1 MSRRPGFRPRR
12 GQALPFPAKTHPWA
26 RAPWCLRRLGRS
38 AAQLPGPG
46 WPAHAAS
53 GPLGVGRGAG
63 SRAPGSVTWP
73 RSLRLQSPSWSRGAI
88 AAVRCSQGEAASR
101 GRRRAS
107 LPRGLAPTRPRCCG
121 PGGFTHRSLSSRL
134 RGLRVHG
141 QGVGRAGSSV
151 AAWEQL
157 SPASLPGWLVAV
169 LLLGTAVSEYK
180 CLLFI
185 RTPAVLDQGPH

>member
-12 GQALPFPAKTHPWA
+12 GQALPFPVKTRPWA
-26 RAPWCLRRLGRS
+26 RAPWCPRWLGRS
-38 AAQLPGPG
+38 AAQLPGLG
-46 WPAHAAS
+46 WPAHAAR
-53 GPLGVGRGAG
+53 GPLWVGRGAG
-63 SRAPGSVTWP
+63 SRAPGSVTRP

-107 LPRGLAPTRPRCCG
+107 LPGGPAPTRPRCCG
-121 PGGFTHRSLSSRL
+121 PGGFNRRSLSSRL

-157 SPASLPGWLVAV
+157 SRASLPGWPVAV

-185 RTPAVLDQGPH
+185 RTPAVPDQGPH